1 MKFCPKCKTEH
12 ESNIM
17 FCPQCGSKL
26 VEKIKQ
32 SYCVY
37 CGKRIDSIN
46 EYCSFCGNRLL
57 KFNKRKK
64 ISSLKVCN
72 HCNGKYH
79 YDFRFCPVCGC
90 KMTEIKSSFFKFA
103 SLLVAYLMVFIIIFS
118 ISFANF
124 ENKSDIYP
132 AIFKTLKLEKLSEG
146 DKFWSELALGKDF
159 NQYKRSDKEI
169 FDLYIST
176 FINGY
181 KYVSAVDK
189 TDSVLLVGLYNDKKL
204 LSLSEESVLSAYK
217 FLQDKAILI
226 ENNSPYIHYCYAG
239 AALASINLLYF
250 LLSFSLVTCIW
261 YVLFYKLNIDWGEL

>member
-1 MKFCPKCKTEH
+1 
-12 ESNIM
+12 M
-17 FCPQCGSKL
+17 FCPQCGSML

-37 CGKRIDSIN
+37 CGKRIDSID

-57 KFNKRKK
+57 KFNIRKK

-132 AIFKTLKLEKLSEG
+132 AIFKTLKLEKLNEG
-146 DKFWSELALGKDF
+146 DKFWSELAVGKDF

-189 TDSVLLVGLYNDKKL
+189 TDSILLVGLYNDKKL

-226 ENNSPYIHYCYAG
+226 ENNSHYIHCCYAG
-239 AALASINLLYF
+239 AALASINILYF

-261 YVLFYKLNIDWGEL
+261 YVLFYKLNIDWSEL